1 MSVAVKNVLFPI
13 KGKRDVKLRF
23 GQQVF
28 TLCNVM
34 YSDQLHRNLIPG
46 PQLDLNGLSFYG
58 CNSEVKICRGD
69 EYLSNAY
76 LKNRIYQLY
85 PKIPVSSSKSVNFNL
100 FQLRKKTMLHSI
112 RGMATSVSLLLHI
125 LVVNMVYEGYQA

>member
-1 MSVAVKNVLFPI
+1 MFPI
-13 KGKRDVKLRF
+13 KGKRDFKLRF
-23 GQQVF
+23 GQRVF

-34 YSDQLHRNLIPG
+34 YSDQLRRNLIPG

-58 CNSEVKICRGD
+58 CNGEVKICRGD
-69 EYLSNAY
+69 EYLFNAY

-100 FQLRKKTMLHSI
+100 FQLRKKTMLRGI

-125 LVVNMVYEGYQA
+125 LVINMVYGGYRA